1 MSKDDKYQFSGYIH
15 GIIHA
20 YLAMAGSLYCA
31 FFADGQEGTDWFN
44 CNYYRSTMFDIQKYF
59 QMFSA
64 SWMLYDVGFCSLTTE
79 NSNLMMQMYAHHLI
93 GLFGISVGLY
103 MDSFFGS
110 IS

>member
-44 CNYYRSTMFDIQKYF
+44 CNYYRSTMFDTQKYF

-64 SWMLYDVGFCSLTTE
+64 SWMLYDVGFCSLT
-79 NSNLMMQMYAHHLI
+79 
-93 GLFGISVGLY
+93 
-103 MDSFFGS
+103 
-110 IS
+110 